1 MRYLIL
7 DKRQRITQEKI
18 ASADIRIM
26 EELNKKN
33 IPHTLAY
40 FDELEFEFIDG
51 ETFIKVKGE
60 DIRKYSHIIFRG
72 HDLHNESQYQ
82 LKRQCSFGK

>member
-26 EELNKKN
+26 EELNKK
-33 IPHTLAY
+33 ISHTIAY
-40 FDELEFEFIDG
+40 FDERLNLLM
-51 ETFIKVKGE
+51 VK
-60 DIRKYSHIIFRG
+60 
-72 HDLHNESQYQ
+72 Q
-82 LKRQCSFGK
+82 